1 MGVVKFRKSE
11 ATKPEQLQ
19 GTKEMLDRRLES
31 ERATQRMQAAQAAR
45 TEPKLGDIEKPQAPA
60 AGFNVAAAYVGDE
73 QQEQAPA
80 ATSAETISGKLITA
94 HTYIAVGAL
103 PEARRV
109 LHEVKLAGNEEQRR
123 QASEMLAQIGDDT
136 RGG

>member
-1 MGVVKFRKSE
+1 
-11 ATKPEQLQ
+11 
-19 GTKEMLDRRLES
+19 
-31 ERATQRMQAAQAAR
+31 MQAAQAAR

-109 LHEVKLAGNEEQRR
+109 LHEVMLAGNEEQRR